1 LGFSRGN
8 GFVDVSTD
16 WTRIGA
22 LFDEALALDPAGR
35 ERLLAREASSQ
46 PRVAAEVRALL
57 RAHEQSGEFLEQ
69 PVWQAAPELLSESLD
84 ATSVLTGRRIGP
96 YEVREEVGRGG
107 MGVVYAAEDARLGRA
122 VALKMLPSA
131 FSRDPVARERLSR
144 EARAAASLSH
154 PCIATVYA
162 LEEID
167 GDLFIATELVRGT
180 TLRAA
185 LDAGPFPPDRLLE
198 TLTQIAEA
206 LEAAHRHGIVHRD
219 LKPENV
225 LRGEDGRLKIVD
237 FGIARTLTPVPET
250 QAGLTLTGT
259 RLGTPGYM
267 APEQLRG
274 LPADARV
281 DIFAFGVMAYELA
294 TGAHPFG
301 GSDPAALLERL
312 LSDDL
317 PLSRPIEPPGLD
329 AIIRRCLKGNPEGRY
344 ASGADLVQALRALRA
359 LPADSAAAA
368 ARVPSLRAAW
378 WWKFHQVAVAFL
390 TIGAVITVGI
400 RRQWI
405 GEYGSAVFLAV
416 LVLATISTTLRLHL
430 WFVSQFQPALLGP
443 LRDRVLRWVV
453 IFEALL
459 VTLFMGIGIRFSGP
473 HDGTA
478 AQLVVVAVFL
488 LLSLIVI
495 EPATTRASLPS

>member
-1 LGFSRGN
+1 M
-8 GFVDVSTD
+8 STD
-16 WTRIGA
+16 WQRIGA
-22 LFDEALALDPAGR
+22 LFDEALGLDAAGR
-35 ERLLAREASSQ
+35 ERLFAREETSQ

-57 RAHEQSGEFLEQ
+57 RAHATAGAFLEQ
-69 PVWQAAPELLSESLD
+69 PAWAADPELLREPAAD
-84 ATSVLTGRRIGP
+84 AGLTGRRIGP
-96 YEVREEVGRGG
+96 YAVREEVGRGG

-131 FSRDPVARERLSR
+131 YSRDPVARERLSR
-144 EARAAASLSH
+144 EARAAAALSH

-167 GDLFIATELVRGT
+167 GDLFIASELVLGS

-185 LDAGPFPPDRLLE
+185 LASGPFGPDRLLE
-198 TLTQIAEA
+198 TVTQIAEA
-206 LEAAHRHGIVHRD
+206 LDAAHRHGIVHRD

-225 LRGEDGRLKIVD
+225 LRNGDGRLKVVD
-237 FGIARTLTPVPET
+237 FGIARTLSSLPAE

-274 LPADARV
+274 QSVDARV

-294 TGAHPFG
+294 TGSHPFG

-312 LSDDL
+312 LSDDP
-317 PLSRPIEPPGLD
+317 PLSRPIDPSGLD
-329 AIIRRCLKGNPEGRY
+329 AIVRRCLKGNPDGRY
-344 ASGADLVQALRALRA
+344 PSGRELLQALRALQA
-359 LPADSAAAA
+359 GSAVASAGEA
-368 ARVPSLRAAW
+368 VPRTAW
-378 WWKFHQVAVAFL
+378 WWKFHQVAVAIL
-390 TIGAVITVGI
+390 SIAAVIIVGM

-405 GEYGSAVFLAV
+405 GQYGSAVFLAV

-430 WFVSQFQPALLGP
+430 WFVSQVQPALLGA
-443 LRDRVLRWVV
+443 LRSRVLRWVV
-453 IFEALL
+453 FFEALL
-459 VTLFMGIGIRFSGP
+459 LSILMGVGIRVSGP

-478 AQLVVVAVFL
+478 AQLVIIAMLL

-495 EPATTRASLPS
+495 EPATTRASLTLP

>member
-1 LGFSRGN
+1 
-8 GFVDVSTD
+8 VSTD
-16 WTRIGA
+16 WERIGA
-22 LFDEALALDPAGR
+22 LFDEALALDAAGR
-35 ERLLAREASSQ
+35 ERLLAREAAAQ
-46 PRVAAEVRALL
+46 PRVAAELSALL

-69 PVWQAAPELLSESLD
+69 PAWMAAPELLSESLD
-84 ATSVLTGRRIGP
+84 APSILTGRRIGP

-107 MGVVYAAEDARLGRA
+107 MGVVYAAEDARLGRP
-122 VALKMLPSA
+122 VALKMLPAA

-144 EARAAASLSH
+144 EARAAAALSH

-167 GDLFIATELVRGT
+167 GHLFIASELVRGT

-185 LDAGPFPPDRLLE
+185 LASGPYPRERLLE
-198 TLTQIAEA
+198 TVTQIAEA

-225 LRGEDGRLKIVD
+225 LRSDEGRLKIVD
-237 FGIARTLTPVPET
+237 FGIARTLSPVPDA
-250 QAGLTLTGT
+250 QAGLTLAGT

-274 LPADARV
+274 QPPDARV

-294 TGAHPFG
+294 TGSHPFG

-312 LSDDL
+312 LSNDP
-317 PLSRPIEPPGLD
+317 PLSRPIEPRGLD
-329 AIIRRCLKGNPEGRY
+329 AIIRTCLKGNPDGRY
-344 ASGADLVQALRALRA
+344 ASGAELAQALRSLHTGSAETA
-359 LPADSAAAA
+359 AIAPA
-368 ARVPSLRAAW
+368 PRAAW
-378 WWKFHQVAVAFL
+378 WWKFHQVAVALL
-390 TIGAVITVGI
+390 TVGAVVTVGL

-405 GEYGSAVFLAV
+405 GQYGSAVFLVV

-443 LRDRVLRWVV
+443 LRTRVLRSIV
-453 IFEALL
+453 ICEALL
-459 VTLFMGIGIRFSGP
+459 IACFMGIGIRFSGP

-478 AQLVVVAVFL
+478 AQLVVIAVFL
-488 LLSLIVI
+488 VISLVVI
-495 EPATTRASLPS
+495 EPATTRASLS

>member
-1 LGFSRGN
+1 MTEAWRR
-8 GFVDVSTD
+8 VS
-16 WTRIGA
+16 A
-22 LFDEALALDPAGR
+22 LFDEAVALDAAGR
-35 ERLLAREASSQ
+35 ERLLAREESQ
-46 PRVAAEVRALL
+46 HPQLVSEVRSLL
-57 RAHEQSGEFLEQ
+57 RAHEQSGEFLEH
-69 PVWQAAPELLSESLD
+69 PVWVADPDLLAESLD
-84 ATSVLTGRRIGP
+84 APLTGRRIGP
-96 YEVREEVGRGG
+96 YQVREEVGRGG
-107 MGVVYAAEDARLGRA
+107 MGVVYAAEDERLGRV
-122 VALKMLPSA
+122 VALKMLPA
-131 FSRDPVARERLSR
+131 AYSRDARARERLAR

-180 TLRAA
+180 TLRAE
-185 LDAGPFPPDRLLE
+185 LNAGPFPPDRLLE
-198 TLTQIAEA
+198 TATRIAEA
-206 LEAAHRHGIVHRD
+206 LEAAHRHGVVHRD

-237 FGIARTLTPVPET
+237 FGIARTLTPVPEA

-274 LPADARV
+274 QPADARV

-294 TGAHPFG
+294 TGSHPFG

-312 LSDDL
+312 LSDDP

-344 ASGADLVQALRALRA
+344 ASGAELVQALRAL
-359 LPADSAAAA
+359 PAESAAAGRRA
-368 ARVPSLRAAW
+368 PSSRAAW

-405 GEYGSAVFLAV
+405 GPYGSAVFLAV

-430 WFVSQFQPALLGP
+430 WFVSQFQPSLLGP
-443 LRDRVLRWVV
+443 LRARVLRWVV

>member
-1 LGFSRGN
+1 M
-8 GFVDVSTD
+8 STD
-16 WTRIGA
+16 WERIGA
-22 LFDEALALDPAGR
+22 LFDEALALDNAGR
-35 ERLLAREASSQ
+35 EQLLAREATSQ

-57 RAHEQSGEFLEQ
+57 QAHERSGEFLER
-69 PVWQAAPELLSESLD
+69 PAWIAAPELLSESLD
-84 ATSVLTGRRIGP
+84 APLTGRRIGP
-96 YEVREEVGRGG
+96 YDVREEVGRGG

-180 TLRAA
+180 TVRAA
-185 LDAGPFPPDRLLE
+185 LAAGPFPRERLLE
-198 TLTQIAEA
+198 TMTQIADA
-206 LEAAHRHGIVHRD
+206 LDAAHRHGIVHRD

-225 LRGEDGRLKIVD
+225 LRSDDGRLKIVD
-237 FGIARTLTPVPET
+237 FGIARTLSPVPDG

-274 LPADARV
+274 QPADARV

-294 TGAHPFG
+294 TGSHPFG

-312 LSDDL
+312 LSNDP

-329 AIIRRCLKGNPEGRY
+329 AIVRICLKGNPEGRY
-344 ASGADLVQALRALRA
+344 ASGTELVQALRSLQTGSGDAVA
-359 LPADSAAAA
+359 QA
-368 ARVPSLRAAW
+368 PSLRAAW

-390 TIGAVITVGI
+390 TIGAVVTVGV
-400 RRQWI
+400 RRHWI
-405 GEYGSAVFLAV
+405 GDYGSAVFLAV
-416 LVLATISTTLRLHL
+416 LVLATISSTLRLHL
-430 WFVSQFQPALLGP
+430 WFVSQFQPALLGA
-443 LRDRVLRWVV
+443 LRARVLRWVV
-453 IFEALL
+453 VVESLL
-459 VTLFMGIGIRFSGP
+459 IAFFMGIGVRFSGP